1 MNTPYGEIIR
11 GEVSIFRGGAGG
23 SLYFSSGSVRGSLRM
38 GAIVCPETLE
48 RESTQIRQRSR
59 LAAERVEDFI
69 EWVGVVKREVCDV
82 NRRRLAIPNLES
94 LIAPGRSSVTQNRK
108 IVEEYSAILVTTLKP
123 DFLATVDALLNALD
137 GNGPPSG
144 RWSAARGR
152 AGSRHRLR
160 RSRFTFSWLRFGASS
175 VRAAGKATIIA

>member
-23 SLYFSSGSVRGSLRM
+23 SLYFSSGSVRGSLRI
-38 GAIVCPETLE
+38 GANVCPETLE

-123 DFLATVDALLNALD
+123 DFLATVDALSSTRWKWRRPAL
-137 GNGPPSG
+137 GPLVGGARARRLQAPS
-144 RWSAARGR
+144 SEKPI
-152 AGSRHRLR
+152 HH
-160 RSRFTFSWLRFGASS
+160 
-175 VRAAGKATIIA
+175 